1 MAENCWE
8 FWNCSKD
15 VRDQCAAYT
24 SDFGK
29 ECWMVAG
36 HIATKLQKCPKI
48 LNEFKNC
55 LECPWFKKLH
65 EKVDNKKEHNAL
77 KAIKPAS
84 L

>member
-1 MAENCWE
+1 MVKSGCKNAKLFFAEPYASN
-8 FWNCSKD
+8 S
-15 VRDQCAAYT
+15 
-24 SDFGK
+24 GK

-36 HIATKLQKCPKI
+36 HIVTKLQKCPKI

-55 LECPWFKKLH
+55 HECPWFKKPH